1 MNTNIKYLSMKDI
14 EDTIAECIYQWCK
27 FGNLK
32 AKAEWDRLNKAIA
45 SGEAA
50 KWIAANNA
58 AIRQKEFQQQAAFLA
73 RLPEVPKFWGN
84 L

>member
-1 MNTNIKYLSMKDI
+1 MNNTKYLSMKEINDVI
-14 EDTIAECIYQWCK
+14 SECIYQWCK
-27 FGNLK
+27 YGNTR
-32 AKAEWDRLNKAIA
+32 AKAEWDRLNKAVA
-45 SGEAA
+45 DGTAA

>member
-1 MNTNIKYLSMKDI
+1 MSNNFLSMKDI
-14 EDTIAECIYQWCK
+14 EDVIAECIYQWCK
-27 FGNLK
+27 FGNEK
-32 AKAEWDRLNKAIA
+32 AKAEWDRLNKAVA
-45 SGEAA
+45 DGTAA
-50 KWIAANNA
+50 RWIAANNA

>member
-1 MNTNIKYLSMKDI
+1 MSNNRFLSRKDI
-14 EDTIAECIYQWCK
+14 EDVIAECIYQWCK
-27 FGNLK
+27 FGNQK

-50 KWIAANNA
+50 RWIAANNA
-58 AIRQKEFQQQAAFLA
+58 ASRKKEFQQQAAFLA
-73 RLPEVPKFWGN
+73 RLPEVPMFWGN

>member
-1 MNTNIKYLSMKDI
+1 MNSKYLSMKDI
-14 EDTIAECIYQWCK
+14 EDAIAECIYQWCK
-27 FGNLK
+27 FGNQR
-32 AKAEWDRLNKAIA
+32 AKAEWDRLNKAVA
-45 SGEAA
+45 DGTAA

-73 RLPEVPKFWGN
+73 RLPEIPKFWGN

>member
-1 MNTNIKYLSMKDI
+1 MNNSNYLSMADI
-14 EDTIAECIYQWCK
+14 ESTIAECIYQWCK
-27 FGNLK
+27 FGNIK
-32 AKAEWDRLNKAIA
+32 AKAEWDRLNKAVA
-45 SGEAA
+45 DGTAA

-58 AIRQKEFQQQAAFLA
+58 AIRKKEFQQQAAFLA

>member
-1 MNTNIKYLSMKDI
+1 MNNSKYLSMQDI
-14 EDTIAECIYQWCK
+14 NDAIAECIYQWCK
-27 FGNLK
+27 YGNSK
-32 AKAEWDRLNKAIA
+32 AKSEWDRLNKAVA

-50 KWIAANNA
+50 RWIAANNA
-58 AIRQKEFQQQAAFLA
+58 AIRKKEFENQAKFLA

>member
-1 MNTNIKYLSMKDI
+1 MNNKYLSMQDI
-14 EDTIAECIYQWCK
+14 NDAIQECIYQWCK
-27 FGNLK
+27 YGDQK
-32 AKAEWDRLNKAIA
+32 AKNEWDRLNKAIA

-58 AIRQKEFQQQAAFLA
+58 AIRQKEFKEQAAFLA